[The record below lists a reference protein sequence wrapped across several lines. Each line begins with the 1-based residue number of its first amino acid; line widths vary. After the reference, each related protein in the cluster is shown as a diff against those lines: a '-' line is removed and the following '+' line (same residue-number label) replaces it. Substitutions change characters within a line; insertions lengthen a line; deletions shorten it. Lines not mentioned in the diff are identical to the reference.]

1 MPVIRARHFLPGSN
15 ARHNSTLILPAALCS
30 ESGHEFTTRL
40 SVTMQRVSFEVGRP
54 SWLPPHLEQ
63 TNAAEPGKT
72 EAVGALAVAHLS
84 GRHSHLLRARQTV
97 HADGQLHTIFP
108 AFRSSLLLHL
118 YCRRGGAVWRLPA
131 DRGAI
136 HARRRAADRRGD
148 GVRHCVVSPNGK
160 PERCAELPG
169 RAVTGRYRLCS
180 GRPRCGSHLARSEEH
195 TSELQSLAYLVCRL
209 LLEKKKSP
217 RPRSEASP
225 REDPTENS

>member
-1 MPVIRARHFLPGSN
+1 MAIGIGTIGVANG
-15 ARHNSTLILPAALCS
+15 
-30 ESGHEFTTRL
+30 E
-40 SVTMQRVSFEVGRP
+40 GRP

-148 GVRHCVVSPNGK
+148 GVR
-160 PERCAELPG
+160 
-169 RAVTGRYRLCS
+169 Y
-180 GRPRCGSHLARSEEH
+180 
-195 TSELQSLAYLVCRL
+195 
-209 LLEKKKSP
+209 
-217 RPRSEASP
+217 
-225 REDPTENS
+225 